1 MKDQKLVNA
10 LREVEHRRD
19 EKGTCFWCDRRLRYI
34 CRDHPEAFVPREER
48 YPNAKVPGMGKK
60 FKAEPIGGWT

>member
-19 EKGTCFWCDRRLRYI
+19 EKGTCFWCDRRRFVSRYEI
-34 CRDHPEAFVPREER
+34 VRR
-48 YPNAKVPGMGKK
+48 
-60 FKAEPIGGWT
+60 